1 MSGQGVYMAQDGLGR
16 VKIGVTRDI
25 GQRLSGLRTGSSTP
39 LDLIRFIEGAS
50 PKVERWFH
58 RRFKDLRIRGEWFHF
73 TPEMMDV
80 RPPEEITT
88 IKRMVRRRDIRLTIQ
103 ERIRQ
108 ADETADIMG
117 LTARQR
123 LMFLIQ
129 QVEGEEAEAL
139 CEAIRDFSAA
149 KPGVVA

>member
-1 MSGQGVYMAQDGLGR
+1 MSGQGVYMVEDGLGR
-16 VKIGVTRDI
+16 VKIGVTRVID
-25 GQRLSGLRTGSSTP
+25 QRLSGLRTGSSTP

-50 PKVERWFH
+50 PKIERWFH
-58 RRFKDLRIRGEWFHF
+58 RRFKDARIRGEWFHF
-73 TPEMMDV
+73 VDEMLTIA
-80 RPPEEITT
+80 PPEEVPVIPR
-88 IKRMVRRRDIRLTIQ
+88 IVKRRDVRLTVK